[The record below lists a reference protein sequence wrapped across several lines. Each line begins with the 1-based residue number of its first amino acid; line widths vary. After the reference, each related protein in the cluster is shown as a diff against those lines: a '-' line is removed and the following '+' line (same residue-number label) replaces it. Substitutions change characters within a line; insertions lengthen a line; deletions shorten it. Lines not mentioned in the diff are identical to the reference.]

1 MRDIRR
7 GSLFCQLLSLFN
19 RHDFV
24 RHVRDLEAE
33 YQSKGFSCWDQF
45 VAMLFCQLAQAKS
58 LREITQG
65 LQCCEGRLQHLG
77 VKNAPKRSTLA
88 YANAHR
94 TWELYERLFYD
105 LLKTCKGVAPG
116 KKFRFKNKLMSM
128 DASIIDLC
136 ISMFDWAKYRK
147 AKGAVKLHL
156 VLDHDGYLPVF
167 ADLTDGKEHELNI
180 ANKVQFPPGAIVAMD
195 RGYIDYTLFERW
207 TNEGV
212 FFVTRAKKNMDCCW
226 EPRQPER
233 FLRGNIRED
242 KLIRMNAFNC
252 ECDRKCKVTL
262 RRIKVWVE
270 EKQELI
276 VLLTNNLKLAA
287 TTIAAIYKERWQ
299 IELFFKALKQ
309 NLRVKTF
316 VGTSANAVRI
326 QIWTAL
332 ISMLLVKY
340 LQFKSRCKWH
350 LSNLVAL
357 LRLNL
362 FTYRDLWAW
371 IDDPYHTPP
380 RGSDPVQISLP
391 GFHLGQQR
399 SISRCSGGIG
409 F

>member
-1 MRDIRR
+1 MKNVRK

-19 RHDFV
+19 RNDFS
-24 RHVRDLEAE
+24 RHVSDLEAE

-77 VKNAPKRSTLA
+77 VKQAPKRSTLS

-105 LLKTCKGVAPG
+105 LLRTCKGVAPN
-116 KKFRFKNKLMSM
+116 KNFRFKNRLMSI

-147 AKGAVKLHL
+147 TKGAVKLHL

-167 ADLTDGKEHELNI
+167 ADLTEGKDADLNV
-180 ANKVQFPPGAIVAMD
+180 ANKLQFPPGTIVAMD
-195 RGYIDYTLFERW
+195 RGYIDYELFERW
-207 TNEGV
+207 TDEGV
-212 FFVTRAKKNMDCCW
+212 FFVTRTKKNTQYFYK
-226 EPRQPER
+226 PGQKER
-233 FLRGNIRED
+233 PLKGNIRLD
-242 KLIRMNAFNC
+242 KLVTLNSLNC
-252 ECDRKCKVTL
+252 AYDRKCKKVL
-262 RRIKVWVE
+262 RVIRVWVE
-270 EKQELI
+270 EKQQEIELI
-276 VLLTNNLKLAA
+276 TNNLKLAA
-287 TTIAAIYKERWQ
+287 STIAAIYKERWQ

-316 VGTSANAVRI
+316 VGTSANAVKI

-332 ISMLLVKY
+332 ISMLLMKY
-340 LQFKSRCKWH
+340 LQFKSRCSWH
-350 LSNLVAL
+350 LSNLIAL
-357 LRLNL
+357 VRLNL

-371 IDDPYHTPP
+371 ISDPFHNPP
-380 RGSDPVQISLP
+380 RGPDPAQMDLP
-391 GFHLGQQR
+391 GLYLGQQ
-399 SISRCSGGIG
+399 
-409 F
+409 

>member
-1 MRDIRR
+1 MKNVRY
-7 GSLFCQLLSLFN
+7 GSVFSQLLSLFN
-19 RHDFV
+19 RHDFA

-45 VAMLFCQLAQAKS
+45 VAMLFCQMAQAKS

-65 LQCCEGRLQHLG
+65 LQCCEGRLSHLG
-77 VKNAPKRSTLA
+77 VNTAPKRSTLS

-94 TWELYERLFYD
+94 SWELYERLFHD
-105 LLKTCKGVAPG
+105 LLQTCKGVAPK

-136 ISMFDWAKYRK
+136 IEMFDWAKYRK

-167 ADLTDGKEHELNI
+167 ADLTEGREHELNI
-180 ANKVQFPPGAIVAMD
+180 ANQLRFPPGTIVAMD
-195 RGYIDYTLFERW
+195 RGYIDYALFERW

-212 FFVTRAKKNMDCCW
+212 FFVTRTKKNTDFCR
-226 EPRQPER
+226 EPRQKPR
-233 FLRGNIRED
+233 PVRGNIVKDE
-242 KLIRMNAFNC
+242 LIRMNPFNLA
-252 ECDRKCKVTL
+252 CDRKCKSTL
-262 RRIKVWVE
+262 RRVVVWVE
-270 EKQELI
+270 EKQQELELI
-276 VLLTNNLKLAA
+276 TNNLALAA

-309 NLRVKTF
+309 NLKVKTF

-326 QIWTAL
+326 QLWTAL
-332 ISMLLVKY
+332 IAMLLVKY
-340 LQFKSRCKWH
+340 LKFKSKCKWH
-350 LSNLVAL
+350 LSNLIAL
-357 LRLNL
+357 VRLNL

-380 RGSDPVQISLP
+380 LEPEPLQLALP
-391 GFHLGQQR
+391 GFHPGQHRGAQR
-399 SISRCSGGIG
+399 RARGMG